1 MRISSL
7 LTSAALVSA
16 SLAAQADTAY
26 LYSGPT
32 FTEVSDP
39 FTTSD
44 SISGS
49 VTFTSPLA
57 ANLNEAAFAP
67 SFTFNDGVDT
77 FTSANTVANSSS
89 FLFSTDASG
98 NITQFE
104 FEVQDLFGSQ
114 LAASTS
120 ESLSYATS
128 LSSGIESFG
137 ANSTSAGSFSSG
149 VSTITSVTPEPSS
162 LGLLATGMLGLMG
175 VAKRRLG

>member
-7 LTSAALVSA
+7 LTSVALVSA
-16 SLAAQADTAY
+16 SFAAQADTAY
-26 LYSGPT
+26 TYTGPT

-44 SISGS
+44 SITGS

-57 ANLNEAAFAP
+57 ANLNEAALTP
-67 SFTFNDGVDT
+67 SFTFSDGVDT
-77 FTSANTVANSSS
+77 FTSANTVSNSDS

-104 FEVQDLFGSQ
+104 FEVIDLSSSM

-120 ESLSYATS
+120 ESLSFAISLTS
-128 LSSGIESFG
+128 GFESFG
-137 ANSTSAGSFSSG
+137 ENTTSAGSFSPG
-149 VSTITSVTPEPSS
+149 VLTVASVTPEPSS
-162 LGLLATGMLGLMG
+162 LGLLATGMLGLVGM
-175 VAKRRLG
+175 AKRRRA